1 MDHTRRLLDRIG
13 VLRHPC
19 DLDLLVFFVR
29 HPRTLMASEQ
39 LAAFLGYDLK
49 QISDSLDILLETGLL
64 TRTSDPTLAARMYV
78 FAIGGTNGGGLPEL
92 LELASTREGRLILRR
107 EMKRRALEA
116 TTGPAARTDG
126 RVPTPQRGPRP
137 FRITESIKNAP
148 ESIKNAPEPIED
160 VLEPTG
166 NAEPRARR
174 AGGR

>member
-1 MDHTRRLLDRIG
+1 MDHTRRLLDGIG

-49 QISDSLDILLETGLL
+49 QITDSLDILLETGFL
-64 TRTSDPTLAARMYV
+64 TRTPDSTHAARMHV
-78 FAIGGTNGGGLPEL
+78 FAIGVTNGGGLPEL
-92 LELASTREGRLILRR
+92 VELASTREGRLILRR
-107 EMKRRALEA
+107 EMKRRAPE
-116 TTGPAARTDG
+116 TNGPVASTDG
-126 RVPTPQRGPRP
+126 RVPTTERGPRP

-148 ESIKNAPEPIED
+148 EPIEDVPEPIE
-160 VLEPTG
+160 